1 MTGNSSGGVDVL
13 LSSTPTQGRVSNVT
27 MAMLAII
34 AAADPSLQPQTQHVL
49 PNWKTPVNYL
59 SENYPVV
66 TLRIGNV
73 DLAETIYGRSMP
85 QGVRG
90 NYVTYAFTAHVWGE
104 KSWQLFEDVDE
115 ENESEPQANLASDLA
130 DKIIDVLKSFTGDK
144 YSGIVYFDKIK
155 VRESEPER
163 GPQRLTRMIISGFVN
178 VRRPLGTFTG

>member
-1 MTGNSSGGVDVL
+1 MSTSGGVDVL
-13 LSSTPTQGRVSNVT
+13 LSSTPTQGRISNTT

-34 AAADPSLQPQTQHVL
+34 AASDPSLQPQTQHVL
-49 PNWKTPVNYL
+49 PNWKTPVDYL

-66 TLRIGNV
+66 TLRVGNV
-73 DLAETIYGRSMP
+73 DLSDKIYGRSMP

-90 NYVTYAFTAHVWGE
+90 QYVTYAFTAHVWGE
-104 KSWQLFEDVDE
+104 KTWQLFNDVDE
-115 ENESEPQANLASDLA
+115 ENEAVPQANLASDLA
-130 DKIIDVLKSFTGDK
+130 DKIIDVLESFSGDK
-144 YSGIVYFDKIK
+144 YSGIVFFDKIK